1 MNLEQAV
8 ELVGRWPLDKSVPM
22 QLSSAIQSATGR
34 EQAEIALLVEALVVA
49 AETPEDFALLQEYF
63 D

>member
-1 MNLEQAV
+1 MNFEQAV

-22 QLSSAIQSATGR
+22 QLSLAIQSATGR

-63 D
+63 E